1 MSEYLDTTRETLE
14 YEIEVEPKVN
24 NNANELS
31 SILDSACLVFE
42 KMLDEK
48 TQALQ
53 SKIEKLE
60 YTFKV
65 FTGRELEIAKL
76 KEKISFLENQ
86 RT

>member
-24 NNANELS
+24 NNADELS

-53 SKIEKLE
+53 NKIEKLE
-60 YTFKV
+60 YTFQV

>member
-24 NNANELS
+24 NNTDELS
-31 SILDSACLVFE
+31 SILDSVCIVFE

-48 TQALQ
+48 TMELQ
-53 SKIEKLE
+53 KKIEQLE

-65 FTGRELEIAKL
+65 FTGREIEISKL
-76 KEKISFLENQ
+76 KERINFLENQ

>member
-14 YEIEVEPKVN
+14 FEIEVDPNVSN
-24 NNANELS
+24 NTDDLS
-31 SILDSACLVFE
+31 TILDSAYVVFE

-48 TQALQ
+48 TKELQ

-65 FTGRELEIAKL
+65 FTGREIEISKL
-76 KEKISFLENQ
+76 KERILYLENQ
-86 RT
+86 RS

>member
-24 NNANELS
+24 NNTDELN
-31 SILDSACLVFE
+31 SILDSVCIVFE

-48 TQALQ
+48 TMELQ
-53 SKIEKLE
+53 KKIEQLE

-65 FTGRELEIAKL
+65 FTGREIEISKL
-76 KEKISFLENQ
+76 KERINFLENQ